1 MSLPR
6 IAIQRPVAV
15 AMFFLGIV
23 FLSRP
28 GTGETPFAVRQ
39 LIADEPSPN
48 GDDPKVSEHERA
60 AQLLAGQERHL
71 REIRRE

>member
-1 MSLPR
+1 MKTAENCCLLF
-6 IAIQRPVAV
+6 VV
-15 AMFFLGIV
+15 FF
-23 FLSRP
+23 SP

-39 LIADEPSPN
+39 LMADEPSPN

-71 REIRRE
+71 REIRHE